1 MNGGFR
7 VRLRLSGLGV
17 EKLLNQGWNKG
28 IRLKRVKRGRNR
40 SVTVECTP
48 EAAASLTALA
58 REKGY
63 RAEEYRPVGLLK
75 WARLLGRRWGLL
87 LGTAVCV
94 ALMVYA
100 LGFVWQVR
108 IENAGAYEGEV
119 RACLEEWGIVP
130 GIRRSQVHPSAL
142 RDQLEWRFPR
152 VQWVQVEWAGVAL
165 RVRLEEG
172 VPPPQVETAG
182 KNGDVVAAE
191 DGCLLRLTAFAGTPA
206 VRAGDFVRAGQVLI
220 RGEERG
226 ADGTAVP
233 VKARGEAMARVWVSV
248 SCRLPL
254 IEYASHSTGRTAGR
268 RVIVTPFFSWSPT
281 EAPDNLTWD
290 RKRTEFPVGGV
301 WLPVSAIRD
310 ECSEVY
316 LEKQRRSLEE
326 VKQEGARAADFA
338 LRQALITDEIVD
350 KWINFSMIE
359 EDTMTVTATAE
370 VRRDIAR
377 YRQTEDDP

>member
-191 DGCLLRLTAFAGTPA
+191 DGCALAVSRLRRHAGSPGGGF
-206 VRAGDFVRAGQVLI
+206 RPGRP
-220 RGEERG
+220 G
-226 ADGTAVP
+226 ADPGGRKGSGRHGSACEGP
-233 VKARGEAMARVWVSV
+233 GRGNGPGVGQRQ
-248 SCRLPL
+248 LPAAAHRICL
-254 IEYASHSTGRTAGR
+254 SLHGADSRTEGDRDAFFFVEPHGGPRQSHLGPEEDRIHGGR
-268 RVIVTPFFSWSPT
+268 RL
-281 EAPDNLTWD
+281 AAG
-290 RKRTEFPVGGV
+290 KR
-301 WLPVSAIRD
+301 
-310 ECSEVY
+310 
-316 LEKQRRSLEE
+316 
-326 VKQEGARAADFA
+326 
-338 LRQALITDEIVD
+338 
-350 KWINFSMIE
+350 
-359 EDTMTVTATAE
+359 DTG
-370 VRRDIAR
+370 
-377 YRQTEDDP
+377 